1 MAISGETG
9 SGKSTQVPQYLLDDL
24 VKNNQPGQIYV
35 TQPRRIAATTVSEH
49 VSKMRPKWGRVGQGL
64 VGYQVGLERCLSRD
78 SRIVYM
84 TPAIVTNRMQSDRH
98 LTGVRY
104 LIIDEVHERDMETEM
119 LLLLVKNLL
128 KQSETI
134 KVIIMSA
141 TIDLDVYRPYFH
153 TFQPQTISA
162 QGRCFDV
169 EVLYKEQI
177 DKEIYR

>member
-1 MAISGETG
+1 M
-9 SGKSTQVPQYLLDDL
+9 PQYLLDDL
-24 VKNNQPGQIYV
+24 VKNNEPGQIYV
-35 TQPRRIAATTVSEH
+35 TQPRRIAATTVSDH
-49 VSKMRPKWGRVGQGL
+49 VSQMRPKWGKVGQGL
-64 VGYQVGLERCLSRD
+64 VGYQVGLERCLCRD

-84 TPAIVTNRMQSDRH
+84 TPAIVTNRMQSGIFFKFFQNFFFLWILLKKIKDRH

-128 KQSETI
+128 SQSETI

-153 TFQPQTISA
+153 TYQDCGSFFA
-162 QGRCFDV
+162 
-169 EVLYKEQI
+169 
-177 DKEIYR
+177 

>member
-1 MAISGETG
+1 MGSCWPGPCWLPGWPGTMSLSGLSNCLYDSSHCHQQNAIRKLFRNFFLYWLETIF
-9 SGKSTQVPQYLLDDL
+9 K
-24 VKNNQPGQIYV
+24 KF
-35 TQPRRIAATTVSEH
+35 
-49 VSKMRPKWGRVGQGL
+49 K
-64 VGYQVGLERCLSRD
+64 
-78 SRIVYM
+78 
-84 TPAIVTNRMQSDRH
+84 DRH

-153 TFQPQTISA
+153 TFQDS
-162 QGRCFDV
+162 GEKLLNKD
-169 EVLYKEQI
+169 
-177 DKEIYR
+177 